1 MQSSSQQPV
10 GETGHENTRSE
21 SEVEQASSPLYE
33 FPAESSQLQDA
44 PLSPQVTSQS
54 PGDDTPSQA
63 SEEAILQGLVYPPP
77 PSFYQNMSDVQNVQ
91 SPFARPALPPQPGA
105 NAPLT
110 FNLARPQEQLYPAGL
125 PTPPFPPAQLPG
137 MQPPVKRSHKW
148 VWIIV
153 SIFAVALLV
162 SCGLCSWAFYQ
173 LFNTTFQQESGSIN
187 VVNDYFQH
195 IQRQS
200 YMNAYSDLQISGV
213 TQNDFIARVQAS
225 DAQNGL
231 LLSFDVGTPTFRTNP
246 DSGPDL
252 SQWRFTVDVTRV
264 RASYPVLL
272 TVQKVGGS
280 WKITYIDRF

>member
-1 MQSSSQQPV
+1 MQSSSQQPA
-10 GETGHENTRSE
+10 GETGHENTRNE
-21 SEVEQASSPLYE
+21 NEVEQASSPLYE
-33 FPAESSQLQDA
+33 FPAENSQLQDT

-54 PGDDTPSQA
+54 PGDDTPSQP

-77 PSFYQNMSDVQNVQ
+77 PSFYQNMSDVQ
-91 SPFARPALPPQPGA
+91 SPFARPPLPLQPGA

-110 FNLARPQEQLYPAGL
+110 FNPARPQEQLYPAGL

-213 TQNDFIARVQAS
+213 TQNDFIDKVQAS
-225 DAQNGL
+225 DAQDGS
-231 LLSFDVGTPTFRTNP
+231 LLSFVVGTPTFRSNP

-252 SQWRFTVDVTRV
+252 SQWRFTVDVTRA